1 MGKIIGLTGGVGCG
15 KSTIIKLLQEN
26 YRCLAILTDDVSR
39 EQMQP
44 GGAAYARVVEEFGKG
59 ILSDGGA
66 VDRAKLAEIVFA
78 DPEKLARLN
87 ALTHPLVTEYVLAEV
102 ARERQENRYELLVIE
117 TALLIEGGYDKFCDQ
132 VWYVYA
138 PEKERRARLK
148 KSRGYAEE
156 KIDDLMR
163 RQKSETEFLAVA
175 THVIDNGDGQTSEA
189 LLAKIKEFL

>member
-15 KSTIIKLLQEN
+15 KSTIIKLLEEN

-39 EQMQP
+39 EQMLP
-44 GGAAYARVVEEFGKG
+44 GGAAYARVVEEFGKE
-59 ILSDGGA
+59 ILAQDGT
-66 VDRAKLAEIVFA
+66 VDRARLAGIVFS
-78 DPEKLARLN
+78 DPERLARLN

-102 ARERQENRYELLVIE
+102 EKERRENRYEILVIE

-138 PEKERRARLK
+138 PEHERRARLK
-148 KSRGYAEE
+148 ESRGYSDE
-156 KIDDLMR
+156 KIDELMR
-163 RQKSETEFLAVA
+163 RQRSEAEFFSVA
-175 THVIDNGDGQTSEA
+175 THVLDNSDGRTSGA